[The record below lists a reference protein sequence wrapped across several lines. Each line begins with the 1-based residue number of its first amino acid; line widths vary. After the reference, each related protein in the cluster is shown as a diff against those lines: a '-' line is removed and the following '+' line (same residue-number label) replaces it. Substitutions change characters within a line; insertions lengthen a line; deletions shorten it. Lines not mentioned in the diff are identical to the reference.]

1 MSSHQANKDK
11 PRAQKC
17 RHFCFS
23 FDTHNFCPTCR
34 EAGKGDDPCVT
45 FETPCEICTS
55 FTDEQLQKI
64 QNRKRYLK
72 KQKATTSSKDEL
84 DLLGEGDGDSF
95 TGSNADL
102 ECAADSLFT
111 SPPRPQPLA
120 FSSLSLKTPAKTIP
134 PTPGTALQNK
144 IQKNLEKSLGAS
156 LNIHLQQQMGTF
168 QASMLEAFQS
178 LREELAAKQKV
189 EVESSLPASKPG
201 LSSSTAAPL
210 DLPPPRSGTNIPSE
224 DMDVDFGP
232 AIPPRLVSAQPSSDQ
247 YVAPSEGHPE
257 EVSYSHKKQS
267 HRQPVDP
274 SSASDQLNEDSDE
287 PRIPSSRSKKH
298 SDKSKHKSRS
308 RYVSFTSEE
317 EHSPETRHRSSKP
330 SRAQPSG
337 VASDQDLPQHDPDPP
352 CYREVA
358 LSDMP
363 SQYSEEVDTFRRIL
377 SLPDPR
383 ESMPRSSTSVLG
395 LDDEK
400 GRQELRPRG
409 PSSILPLSSV
419 IKDAFDKFQHDFKA
433 ANLSEGKYVRP
444 PPSTSKWYK
453 VGQPTFQDKIQEL
466 NTDFAKICI
475 TPRPSGPPVARVPLP
490 VLKELELQARQ
501 NISTLSFTAA
511 FAKTSSSCNASL
523 EKCQHS
529 IKSTVKKI
537 KSQIQKGANPEKAA
551 KRGYEEVADYLDF
564 WNKTVLV
571 QHRAL
576 TCLSKSLAHILQ
588 RELYSMANTGLLRRE
603 AEMTLLHPQLGETR
617 RQELRNSSFWG
628 PSFSKKAPQKILRV
642 LHPTRISPFVVP
654 TRKEAPTGNAP
665 MGAIPLKAVT
675 SPFPR
680 EEENPTSEASGV
692 VFDPTIEE
700 GGVETPLPNDS
711 SKASLSP
718 PVGGRLRSFRRDWL
732 TKKCSQNVLN
742 IITNGYV
749 LPFRSKPNLIRFP
762 LILSEYKAQQKD
774 QALATCIQ
782 SLLSKNAI
790 ERVDNVKSLGFYSR
804 LFLVPKPHQRW
815 RPVIDLSRLNTFLHV
830 DQSIRTSLIPGEWV
844 ASIDLSDA
852 YLHIPIHPSSR
863 KYLRFCYK
871 AQVFQFTSLPFGLA
885 TAPQVFT
892 MIVKEVKLMALSR
905 GLRIHQY
912 LDDWLIR
919 SQSQEEAQVNTQAV
933 VELTQ
938 SLGWIINQE
947 KSELKP
953 TQVFSFVGYEYHL
966 DSALVK
972 PTQERWLK
980 LQDLILQLKS
990 KRVLTARC
998 LMSLIGLLAS
1008 TEKMVP
1014 EGRLHMRPFQFHL
1027 KEHWRYPQSLDNLLP
1042 WTEAIAAHLDWWQ
1055 NPSNVMKG
1063 ADLHPKDHNIQLF
1076 TDASNEGWGA
1086 HLDQNFT
1093 KGLWSDREKRLHINV
1108 LELKAVSLALRDFK
1122 DQCQNQTVLVATD
1135 NSTVVAYI
1143 NKQGGTHSAEMCALL
1158 WKIMTWCHHYHIT
1171 LKARHIPG
1179 CLNVMADLLS
1189 RSNQVQS
1196 TEWSL
1201 HPQVFKQICQK
1212 WFTPHVDLF
1221 ATHLNHKLPL

>member
-1 MSSHQANKDK
+1 MFLAFLGSGNSIVRLFIAYKMSTHQANKDK

-72 KQKATTSSKDEL
+72 KQKAATSSKDEL

-111 SPPRPQPLA
+111 SPPPPPPPPRPQPLA

-144 IQKNLEKSLGAS
+144 IQKNIEKSLGDS

-189 EVESSLPASKPG
+189 EVESSLLASKPG
-201 LSSSTAAPL
+201 LSSNTAAPL

-232 AIPPRLVSAQPSSDQ
+232 ALPPCLVSTQPFSDQ

-274 SSASDQLNEDSDE
+274 SSASDQLIEDSDE

-308 RYVSFTSEE
+308 RYVSFSSEE
-317 EHSPETRHRSSKP
+317 DHSPVARHRSSKP

-352 CYREVA
+352 YYREVA

-419 IKDAFDKFQHDFKA
+419 IKDVFDKFQHDFKA
-433 ANLSEGKYVRP
+433 ANLSEGKYVKP

-501 NISTLSFTAA
+501 NISTLNFTAA

-628 PSFSKKAPQKILRV
+628 PSLFESQLVKEGEDFLLKKGTSKDSQG
-642 LHPTRISPFVVP
+642 FVP
-654 TRKEAPTGNAP
+654 Y
-665 MGAIPLKAVT
+665 
-675 SPFPR
+675 
-680 EEENPTSEASGV
+680 
-692 VFDPTIEE
+692 
-700 GGVETPLPNDS
+700 
-711 SKASLSP
+711 
-718 PVGGRLRSFRRDWL
+718 
-732 TKKCSQNVLN
+732 QNK
-742 IITNGYV
+742 
-749 LPFRSKPNLIRFP
+749 PFRGPHKKRGSYRKRPYGGNTSQSSNQSFP
-762 LILSEYKAQQKD
+762 SG
-774 QALATCIQ
+774 
-782 SLLSKNAI
+782 
-790 ERVDNVKSLGFYSR
+790 RGKSNFRG
-804 LFLVPKPHQRW
+804 
-815 RPVIDLSRLNTFLHV
+815 
-830 DQSIRTSLIPGEWV
+830 
-844 ASIDLSDA
+844 
-852 YLHIPIHPSSR
+852 
-863 KYLRFCYK
+863 
-871 AQVFQFTSLPFGLA
+871 
-885 TAPQVFT
+885 
-892 MIVKEVKLMALSR
+892 SR
-905 GLRIHQY
+905 GRFRPHN
-912 LDDWLIR
+912 R
-919 SQSQEEAQVNTQAV
+919 
-933 VELTQ
+933 
-938 SLGWIINQE
+938 
-947 KSELKP
+947 
-953 TQVFSFVGYEYHL
+953 
-966 DSALVK
+966 
-972 PTQERWLK
+972 
-980 LQDLILQLKS
+980 
-990 KRVLTARC
+990 
-998 LMSLIGLLAS
+998 
-1008 TEKMVP
+1008 
-1014 EGRLHMRPFQFHL
+1014 GRGRGNPP
-1027 KEHWRYPQSLDNLLP
+1027 PQ
-1042 WTEAIAAHLDWWQ
+1042 
-1055 NPSNVMKG
+1055 
-1063 ADLHPKDHNIQLF
+1063 
-1076 TDASNEGWGA
+1076 
-1086 HLDQNFT
+1086 
-1093 KGLWSDREKRLHINV
+1093 
-1108 LELKAVSLALRDFK
+1108 
-1122 DQCQNQTVLVATD
+1122 
-1135 NSTVVAYI
+1135 
-1143 NKQGGTHSAEMCALL
+1143 
-1158 WKIMTWCHHYHIT
+1158 
-1171 LKARHIPG
+1171 
-1179 CLNVMADLLS
+1179 
-1189 RSNQVQS
+1189 
-1196 TEWSL
+1196 
-1201 HPQVFKQICQK
+1201 
-1212 WFTPHVDLF
+1212 
-1221 ATHLNHKLPL
+1221 